1 ERSLGKF
8 VGMFAFA
15 LWDRSERS
23 LTLVRDRL
31 GEKPLYYAELDGELV
46 FASELK
52 ALKRHPA
59 WRGEVERGALALLLR
74 YGYVPAPYSIF
85 RGVWKL
91 EPGTLLRARAAG
103 SERRVYWSAKEL
115 AERGA
120 RERLDLS
127 DAEAIAELERL
138 LGDAVAQQMVAD
150 VPLGAFLSGGI
161 DSSSV
166 VALMQARS
174 RIPVR
179 TFSIG
184 FREERFDEARH
195 ARAV

>member
-1 ERSLGKF
+1 LRAELESAAGPIAWHGHSDTEVMLAAISRWGLEPALGKF

-31 GEKPLYYAELDGELV
+31 GEKPLYYAELAGELV

-91 EPGTLLRARAAG
+91 EPGTLLRASAAG

-120 RERLDLS
+120 RERL
-127 DAEAIAELERL
+127 
-138 LGDAVAQQMVAD
+138 
-150 VPLGAFLSGGI
+150 
-161 DSSSV
+161 
-166 VALMQARS
+166 
-174 RIPVR
+174 
-179 TFSIG
+179 
-184 FREERFDEARH
+184 
-195 ARAV
+195 